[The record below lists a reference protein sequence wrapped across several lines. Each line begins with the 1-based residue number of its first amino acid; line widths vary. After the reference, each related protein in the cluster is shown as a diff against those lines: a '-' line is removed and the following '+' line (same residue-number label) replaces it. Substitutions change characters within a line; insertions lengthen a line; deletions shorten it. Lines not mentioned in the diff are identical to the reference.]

1 MKTVTCTP
9 YAKVNLGLQV
19 VARREDG
26 FHDLRTVFLPLR
38 GYSDSLR
45 IEFGSSGESA
55 IELTVEGYEVS
66 EPIENNLIWR
76 AYEAVKAYAPLPA
89 VARLRK
95 RIPMGA
101 GLGGGS
107 ADAAFALRSFAQHC
121 RRKVP
126 RHRIAQLALEL
137 GSDVPFFLQDYP
149 CYAEGRGERLEPIEL
164 PLQGMYIVV
173 VTPPIHVSTRE
184 AFNAITPRSDRA
196 GLKSILSNSPL
207 SLWRERVE
215 NDFWTSLAARY
226 PALSQIEQK
235 LYSQGAFFVSLSGSG
250 PSIYGLF
257 SDPVADASVRFTDC
271 KVYAGLLL

>member
-1 MKTVTCTP
+1 MKSVILAP

-45 IEFGSSGESA
+45 IEFGSSGVSA
-55 IELTVEGYEVS
+55 IELMVEGGEQS
-66 EPIENNLIWR
+66 EPVESNLVWR
-76 AYEAVKAYAPLPA
+76 AYEVLKAYAPLPA
-89 VARLRK
+89 VVRLHK
-95 RIPMGA
+95 CIPMGA

-121 RRKVP
+121 RRIIP
-126 RHRIAQLALEL
+126 RQHIDQLALEL
-137 GSDVPFFLQDYP
+137 GSDVPFFLQDTP

-164 PLQGMYIVV
+164 PLHGVSIVV

-184 AFNAITPRSDRA
+184 AFKAITPRSDRE
-196 GLKSILSNSPL
+196 GLKTILSETPP
-207 SLWRERVE
+207 SLWRGGVE
-215 NDFWTSLAARY
+215 NDFWTPLSARY
-226 PALSQIEQK
+226 PALRQIEQE
-235 LYSQGAFFVSLSGSG
+235 LYALGSFFVSLSGSG

-257 SDPVADASVRFTDC
+257 TDQPVNPVARFADC
-271 KVYAGLLL
+271 KVYAGYLF